1 MDKKFIFKIGILCSV
16 IFMNIY
22 PSACLNL
29 PSSVAPVR
37 SYYEVDL
44 NNYLNKL
51 TCLENDKTTSE
62 SNKQKVTKFKL
73 ESKNLEKGLKQGTVY
88 IPATLLLELEVMPTK
103 ECNFLLGVSDTIIVT
118 DTPK

>member
-29 PSSVAPVR
+29 PSSVAPQR

-51 TCLENDKTTSE
+51 TCLENDKTAPE
-62 SNKQKVTKFKL
+62 SNKQKATKFKL
-73 ESKNLEKGLKQGTVY
+73 ESKNLEKGLKQGTVN
-88 IPATLLLELEVMPTK
+88 IPIFLFTELEVMTTK
-103 ECNFLLGVSDTIIVT
+103 ECNFTLLIL
-118 DTPK
+118 